1 MYPRLRPAQRGQ
13 TKPLGQRCAVR
24 WAAHWAS
31 SPKRARNWLT
41 VRMGFRFRLECFIS
55 DIISPFVRLTKLDI
69 HLNEFFF
76 NLFSSIAEVQFEVD
90 IGSTATNVTGGGG
103 PVGHADAFKEIY
115 PFDPGDAPH
124 PATQD
129 LLDQSKYFR

>member
-1 MYPRLRPAQRGQ
+1 MYPRLRPPQRGQ

-69 HLNEFFF
+69 HL
-76 NLFSSIAEVQFEVD
+76 LFYMLWQFGCRLQHLLGPRANPEV
-90 IGSTATNVTGGGG
+90 
-103 PVGHADAFKEIY
+103 VGQV
-115 PFDPGDAPH
+115 H
-124 PATQD
+124 PPD
-129 LLDQSKYFR
+129 